1 MTRRACLL
9 TAGRFTG
16 GSDEVCH
23 HLIVSVQTYSDTHL
37 YSVAAL
43 ALVTKA
49 DGDRARALLLL

>member
-9 TAGRFTG
+9 TAGQSTG
-16 GSDEVCH
+16 ASDEVSL

-37 YSVAAL
+37 YSVAAQ

-49 DGDRARALLLL
+49 DGDRACALLLL